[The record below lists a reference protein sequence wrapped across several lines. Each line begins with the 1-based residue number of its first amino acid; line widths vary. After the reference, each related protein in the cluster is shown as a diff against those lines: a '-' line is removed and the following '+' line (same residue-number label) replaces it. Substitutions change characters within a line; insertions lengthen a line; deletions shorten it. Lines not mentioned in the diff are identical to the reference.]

1 MNSYL
6 ESQRREMP
14 AGEFET
20 APNVPAVFLVW
31 AAEGPPYLA
40 RTGMLGRRLRRLL
53 REPARTSRLLNL
65 SGVAR
70 RIEWYPTASRLE
82 SSYLLYTFARRHFP
96 DAYQRIVKLRNP
108 PFVKVT
114 LGNRFPRTSVS
125 SSPGGG
131 RSLYFGPFRSRAAA
145 EAFENQALD
154 LFQVRRCQEDLEPRP
169 DHPGCMYGEMNMCL
183 RPCQCIV
190 GPEEYAAEVKRLTNF
205 LTSAGDSLV
214 ESITAARDRCSD
226 EMQFEEAAR
235 QHKRL
240 QKVEDVLKLRDEL
253 ACDIDQLN
261 GIGVTHSTTD
271 EAVLLWILSAGVW
284 HEPVVFPVV
293 QEGRPVSLDHR
304 LRETMASLPP
314 LRVSNQERREHIALL
329 AKWFYSSWRDGE
341 WIHFAGLPDV
351 PYRRVVNAIARVA
364 KAATGNISA

>member
-1 MNSYL
+1 MNAYL

-14 AGEFET
+14 AGEFES
-20 APNVPAVFLVW
+20 APNVPAVFLIW
-31 AAEGPPYLA
+31 ADEGAPYLA

-65 SGVAR
+65 RGVAR
-70 RIEWYPTASRLE
+70 RIEWYPAASRLE
-82 SSYLLYTFARRHFP
+82 SSYLLYLLARLHFP
-96 DAYQRIVKLRNP
+96 DTYQRIVKLRNP
-108 PFVKVT
+108 PFVRVT

-131 RSLYFGPFRSRAAA
+131 RSLHFGPFRSRASA
-145 EAFENQALD
+145 EAFENQVLD
-154 LFQVRRCQEDLEPRP
+154 LFQVRRCQEDLEPSP

-190 GPEEYAAEVKRLTNF
+190 GPEEYAAEVKRLTSF
-205 LTSAGDSLV
+205 LSSGGDSLV

-226 EMQFEEAAR
+226 EMLFEDAAR

-261 GIGVTHSTTD
+261 GIGVTRAAED
-271 EAVLLWILSAGVW
+271 DAVLLWILSGGVW
-284 HEPVVFPVV
+284 HEPVVFPLV

-314 LRVSNQERREHIALL
+314 LRVSSQVRREHIALL

-341 WIHFAGLPDV
+341 WIHFAGLAGP
-351 PYRRVVNAIARVA
+351 PYRRIVNAIARVA
-364 KAATGNISA
+364 KAVQAS